1 MGMLDQFKAA
11 SEMMK
16 NMDPDQLKDLM
27 KQAEASKSAM
37 EDMVKKII
45 ADEVKAG
52 RLVAR
57 DEVERLIRDSKS

>member
-52 RLVAR
+52 RLVTR

>member
-1 MGMLDQFKAA
+1 MLDQFKAA

>member
-1 MGMLDQFKAA
+1 MLDQFKAA

-52 RLVAR
+52 RLVTR